1 MLYFIQNIREDD
13 VRKQL
18 VEYVK
23 TTSAIYDE
31 KHIFNLVDN
40 LLKTGFLEDF
50 RSDKEKEKNELVL
63 NKLKVTNKLKIS
75 LFVDEDDAYIKAKS
89 IYPDMVLINDKGA
102 IKRVSSKA
110 SAAKKEDYY
119 KRVFYEVVLKY
130 GDKTE
135 FARFCVLVG
144 EMFDPN
150 NTGYPSRD
158 ADLGWDKFL
167 LEWESISRDFEKT
180 YQTNTSWS

>member
-63 NKLKVTNKLKIS
+63 NKLKVTNKGKVREKQYSKEELDKEQELLKTRS
-75 LFVDEDDAYIKAKS
+75 QELE
-89 IYPDMVLINDKGA
+89 
-102 IKRVSSKA
+102 
-110 SAAKKEDYY
+110 E
-119 KRVFYEVVLKY
+119 
-130 GDKTE
+130 
-135 FARFCVLVG
+135 
-144 EMFDPN
+144 
-150 NTGYPSRD
+150 
-158 ADLGWDKFL
+158 L
-167 LEWESISRDFEKT
+167 LNCK
-180 YQTNTSWS
+180 